1 MSIFVR
7 DTIFLRAAIGTL
19 LSAAAAQSPP
29 PPDFCSSPAACYTP
43 ARGPN
48 CPQVRFGWGDCPGS
62 RQACD
67 WCYGP
72 NGVFAYTPRGST
84 YTLNSGCNQFG
95 NNATWTTKDA
105 QIAQWMSQA
114 GGNCV
119 SDGRGG
125 YTCSNVDA
133 GRFKQAANCGSTG
146 TPPAP
151 AQAPAQA
158 PAPTPTASSG
168 NNPGPCSNPAA
179 CYTPARGPNCPRV
192 RFGWGDCPGSRQ
204 ACDWCYGPDGGVFAY
219 TPRGSVYTLE
229 SGCNQFGSNTTW
241 ATKDPLVAQSMSNA
255 GGNCSSDGQGGY
267 ACSNVDAGRYKQAA
281 NCGGGCWTNLP
292 EGKLCTQGKYFKDR
306 NGRTVLL
313 RGVNLAGTSKIPPFL
328 ALPKKGGV
336 MGFVLNNG
344 VMNTASFDF
353 IGNSDFSELDPLP
366 AWGLNVIRLLFVWEA
381 YEPVQGTGSQRYLDY
396 LSRIVDEA
404 WSRGIYTIIDF
415 HQDAYAR
422 FLAGGC
428 GEGFPQWSIPPG
440 ITLDKPVNDAS
451 CANWMLKAFG
461 FDYIRFWKDLTSGN
475 WNDLFAGQFDPR
487 VHSAFHDFYADTNG
501 VRSHYRQVM
510 ANLASTFSGKKGA
523 IGYDVLNEPFSDPL
537 ESELTSLYGDV
548 ANDIRQ
554 GDPYA
559 LLFLEPN
566 LLTDTGKLT
575 LVKPPSGVPGVVYA
589 PHFYDPDVMV
599 KKQFTS
605 PLLTIAAY
613 KTMVAQ
619 AASWNAPLFVGE
631 FGGLAAA
638 SGVANYIDTI
648 HKLSNDDILS
658 WAQWSYTP
666 GWTKDAKDGWNGE
679 DLSIV
684 DDQLN
689 YRANLFHPRPQPQA
703 INGEPQSLTVDV
715 GNFSDTLEL
724 HWINNPG
731 GALSSTQTVI
741 YVPNYRVTIT
751 DSITPM
757 ADSGSPPVCRRDGTH
772 RIVCESSAADARL
785 GVRIRRYGS
794 GGVVP

>member
-589 PHFYDPDVMV
+589 PHFYDPDSHGE
-599 KKQFTS
+599 KAIHLSPADHRRLQDNGGASRLLERTS
-605 PLLTIAAY
+605 VRGRVWRVGGRLRSRELYRHDSQTVQRRYSVLGSVVLHAGLDEGRQRRLEWGRFEHRGRPTELPRQSLPSAAA
-613 KTMVAQ
+613 TAGDQ
-619 AASWNAPLFVGE
+619 RRAAKPHRGCGE
-631 FGGLAAA
+631 FLGHLGAALDQQSRRSAQLDPDCHLCAQLPRYHYRQHHPHGGFRKPA
-638 SGVANYIDTI
+638 GVP
-648 HKLSNDDILS
+648 KR
-658 WAQWSYTP
+658 
-666 GWTKDAKDGWNGE
+666 WN
-679 DLSIV
+679 
-684 DDQLN
+684 
-689 YRANLFHPRPQPQA
+689 
-703 INGEPQSLTVDV
+703 
-715 GNFSDTLEL
+715 
-724 HWINNPG
+724 
-731 GALSSTQTVI
+731 
-741 YVPNYRVTIT
+741 
-751 DSITPM
+751 
-757 ADSGSPPVCRRDGTH
+757 SPH
-772 RIVCESSAADARL
+772 RL
-785 GVRIRRYGS
+785 
-794 GGVVP
+794 